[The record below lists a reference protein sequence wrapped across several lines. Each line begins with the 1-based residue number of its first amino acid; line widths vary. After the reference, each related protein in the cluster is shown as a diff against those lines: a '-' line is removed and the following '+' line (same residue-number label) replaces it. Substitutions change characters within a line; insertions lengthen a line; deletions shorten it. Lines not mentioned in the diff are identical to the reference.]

1 MSRLRLILPFLMLVG
16 AALACD
22 MPEYDPPRV
31 QTVWAADGIVYA
43 LVGSALNP
51 VVYQTTDAGA
61 TWERAP
67 EGTPIVPF
75 TQAVAIDR
83 QGDTFWLAD
92 QPLWS
97 FPRPTFRF
105 FFLNDPDGQYFA
117 LPYRPHN
124 VIVGE
129 TIYIAMGTE
138 GVLVGPAPGSS
149 SPQPWRLTNTGLDP
163 LNPLPLTI
171 AAPDPIA
178 GIVALGLLI
187 PPLALLHAYA
197 LSRPL
202 RYVLDPR
209 SAWRR
214 ALLTTLILTALAAVA
229 IVIWLTD
236 VRTDYYGIVTVMTAI
251 VAVAGAGVTWAAA
264 RRAGVSPAV
273 QFRLMLAGG
282 LVSLIVPGGVASI
295 WTAWWAV
302 FVILIGYLLLRL
314 PFVRA
319 AARAG
324 VSLADRGTRARIDW
338 FGVSA
343 ALISGLITG
352 LTGTILF
359 FNPFYYPLRSIAE
372 PVIALVGVVV
382 IVVAIV
388 RLSDGRMRRW
398 IDGLA
403 GASASAPADMLRRF
417 RREMI
422 AAAIGALVLI
432 AGGSYLTFAAQALAY
447 AWFTSLLV
455 PA

>member
-1 MSRLRLILPFLMLVG
+1 MSRLRLILAFLMLVG

-31 QTVWAADGIVYA
+31 WSVWAADGVVYA
-43 LVGSALNP
+43 RVGSALNAA
-51 VVYQTTDAGA
+51 VYQTTDAGA

-67 EGTPIVPF
+67 EGTPIVEF
-75 TQAVAIDR
+75 TQALAIDR
-83 QGDTFWLAD
+83 QGDTFWLD
-92 QPLWS
+92 GQPLWS
-97 FPRPTFRF
+97 FPRPIFRF

-124 VIVGE
+124 VIVGD

-138 GVLVGPAPGSS
+138 GVVVGPAPGSGS
-149 SPQPWRLTNTGLDP
+149 TQPWRLTNTGLDP

-171 AAPDPIA
+171 TAPDQIA

-209 SAWRR
+209 PAWRR
-214 ALLTTLILTALAAVA
+214 ALITTLILTALAAVA

-236 VRTDYYGIVTVMTAI
+236 VRTDYYGIVSMMTAI
-251 VAVAGAGVTWAAA
+251 VGMSGVGVTWAAA
-264 RRAGVSPAV
+264 RRAHVSPAV
-273 QFRLMLAGG
+273 QRRLALAGG

-319 AARAG
+319 LARAG
-324 VSLADRGTRARIDW
+324 IAVTDRGTRARIDW
-338 FGVSA
+338 LSVSA
-343 ALISGLITG
+343 ALIGGLIAA
-352 LTGTILF
+352 LTGALLI
-359 FNPFYYPLRSIAE
+359 FNPFLYPLRQLAE
-372 PVIALVGVVV
+372 PIILLIGAGVTVI
-382 IVVAIV
+382 AIV
-388 RLSDGRMRRW
+388 RLSDGRIRRW
-398 IDGLA
+398 IAGLA
-403 GASASAPADMLRRF
+403 GPSASAPADVLRRF
-417 RREMI
+417 QREMI
-422 AAAIGALVLI
+422 AASIGAVVLI
-432 AGGSYLTFAAQALAY
+432 AAASYLTFMAQAWAY
-447 AWFTSLLV
+447 TWFTTLLV

>member
-1 MSRLRLILPFLMLVG
+1 
-16 AALACD
+16 
-22 MPEYDPPRV
+22 
-31 QTVWAADGIVYA
+31 
-43 LVGSALNP
+43 
-51 VVYQTTDAGA
+51 
-61 TWERAP
+61 
-67 EGTPIVPF
+67 
-75 TQAVAIDR
+75 
-83 QGDTFWLAD
+83 
-92 QPLWS
+92 
-97 FPRPTFRF
+97 
-105 FFLNDPDGQYFA
+105 
-117 LPYRPHN
+117 
-124 VIVGE
+124 
-129 TIYIAMGTE
+129 
-138 GVLVGPAPGSS
+138 
-149 SPQPWRLTNTGLDP
+149 
-163 LNPLPLTI
+163 
-171 AAPDPIA
+171 
-178 GIVALGLLI
+178 
-187 PPLALLHAYA
+187 
-197 LSRPL
+197 
-202 RYVLDPR
+202 
-209 SAWRR
+209 
-214 ALLTTLILTALAAVA
+214 
-229 IVIWLTD
+229 
-236 VRTDYYGIVTVMTAI
+236 
-251 VAVAGAGVTWAAA
+251 
-264 RRAGVSPAV
+264 V